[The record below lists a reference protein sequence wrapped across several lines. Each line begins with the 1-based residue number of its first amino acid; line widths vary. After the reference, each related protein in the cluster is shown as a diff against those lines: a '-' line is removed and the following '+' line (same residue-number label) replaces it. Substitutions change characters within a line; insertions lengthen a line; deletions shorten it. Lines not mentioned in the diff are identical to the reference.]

1 MRSALYQEFCDMLGT
16 NRIQTTAYHPISNG
30 IVERF
35 HRHLKASIKAHENSA
50 WSEVLPV
57 VLLGIRTAVKED
69 VNASC
74 AELLY
79 GTPLRL
85 QSDMIENNITQA
97 SCTEPFVT
105 NLVNNMRNTNPF
117 ASSPHSATN
126 FYVHPSL
133 ISCSHV
139 FVRID
144 RVQKPLSQP
153 YAGPYKVLS
162 RKPKVFKI
170 DLNGK
175 PYTKSIDRLKPAH
188 LIPIKDE
195 APSVRS
201 DLHQNSPEKSAVSRK
216 QRTPHT
222 ITRSGRHVH
231 FPEKL
236 VTCVFI

>member
-1 MRSALYQEFCDMLGT
+1 MRSALYQEFCNMLGT

-50 WSEVLPV
+50 WSEELPV

-85 QSDMIENNITQA
+85 PSDMIENNITQA

-117 ASSPHSATN
+117 ASSPHCATI

-133 ISCSHV
+133 ISSSHV

-153 YAGPYKVLS
+153 YASPYKVLS
-162 RKPKVFKI
+162 RKPEVFNI
-170 DLNGK
+170 DLNEK
-175 PYTKSIDRLKPAH
+175 PYTISIDCLKPAH
-188 LIPIKDE
+188 LMPIKDE

-222 ITRSGRHVH
+222 ITRSGEHVH

-236 VTCVFI
+236 VTCVYI